1 MTQRS
6 EDGLYGALK
15 AISAL
20 TVLSG
25 LIQMCVPGVILRHLA
40 HEDTATGRH
49 FFGTVGMFMVVVGG
63 GLISA
68 LVGGDDRRPVVFW
81 GGIQKIGA
89 ALAVALGVKRAVF
102 KPLAL
107 LVAGFDFLSGVLM
120 FMYWRHD
127 AGAYEPA

>member
-1 MTQRS
+1 
-6 EDGLYGALK
+6 LK

-25 LIQMCVPGVILRHLA
+25 LVQICMPGTILRRLA
-40 HEDTATGRH
+40 HEDTPSGRH

-63 GLISA
+63 ALTSA

-81 GGIQKIGA
+81 GSVQKIGA
-89 ALAVALGVKRAVF
+89 AIAVAIGVKKAVF

-120 FMYWRHD
+120 FAYWKRPPVVSAD
-127 AGAYEPA
+127 GSAPEPPGALRG